1 MPRRRPTAGPPYTTD
16 AADPTSP
23 RPDPVTPRRAPYVT
37 VDAMAPTPRTPGPGA
52 FRAVAL
58 AALGIA
64 LFLGALMLGDNAQ
77 DLHEGSHGGEGLSG
91 MAHMAAGLG
100 EPTLRRMFGWYPEP
114 LFVAGAIV
122 AALVYA
128 AGVRRLQR
136 RGDRWPIGRTLAW
149 FAGLATV
156 LFATSTGLAVYGNA
170 LFSMHMVQHMVLSML
185 SPILLLLGAPITL
198 ALRAL
203 RPAGKRADGTP
214 GRGPREILLAV
225 LHSRFATVM
234 SSPAVTLPLFIAS
247 LYVLYFTPLFDLVM
261 GSMWGH
267 RWMMAHFLIVGLL
280 FFWPIMG
287 IDPAPRKHGY
297 VMKML
302 ELFAGM
308 PFHAFFGVAVMMSSS
323 LIVDSFATPPASWGT
338 DVLADQQMGGGIA
351 WAFGE
356 VPTVIVL
363 LVIFSQWM
371 NSEERL
377 ARRKDRAADRDGD
390 AELDAYNAYL
400 SRLAQGRG
408 AAPGRE
414 DEAVSPGRSSAPR

>member
-1 MPRRRPTAGPPYTTD
+1 
-16 AADPTSP
+16 
-23 RPDPVTPRRAPYVT
+23 
-37 VDAMAPTPRTPGPGA
+37 MA
-52 FRAVAL
+52 
-58 AALGIA
+58 
-64 LFLGALMLGDNAQ
+64 
-77 DLHEGSHGGEGLSG
+77 S
-91 MAHMAAGLG
+91 GLG
-100 EPTLRRMFGWYPEP
+100 EPSLKRMFGWYPEP
-114 LFVAGAIV
+114 LFVAGSIV
-122 AALVYA
+122 AVLAYA
-128 AGVRRLQR
+128 AGVRKLQR
-136 RGDRWPIGRTLAW
+136 RGDRWPIGRTIAWLAGV
-149 FAGLATV
+149 ASIL
-156 LFATSTGLAVYGNA
+156 LATSTGLAVYGNA
-170 LFSMHMVQHMVLSML
+170 LFSVHMVQHMILSML

-203 RPAGKRADGTP
+203 RPAGKRKDGTP
-214 GRGPREILLAV
+214 GRGPREILLTV
-225 LHSRFATVM
+225 LHSRFAAVM

-247 LYVLYFTPLFDLVM
+247 LYVLYFTPLFDLAM

-267 RWMMAHFLIVGLL
+267 RWMTVHFLAVGLL

-323 LIVDSFATPPASWGT
+323 LIVDSFAAPPASWGT

-400 SRLAQGRG
+400 GRLAQGRPAGSPSKTPPEGSAAAPGVAASAG
-408 AAPGRE
+408 AAPA
-414 DEAVSPGRSSAPR
+414 EAPAPGSNAVVPPR

>member
-1 MPRRRPTAGPPYTTD
+1 
-16 AADPTSP
+16 
-23 RPDPVTPRRAPYVT
+23 
-37 VDAMAPTPRTPGPGA
+37 
-52 FRAVAL
+52 
-58 AALGIA
+58 
-64 LFLGALMLGDNAQ
+64 
-77 DLHEGSHGGEGLSG
+77 
-91 MAHMAAGLG
+91 MAAGLG
-100 EPTLRRMFGWYPEP
+100 EPNLRRMFGWYPEP

-122 AALVYA
+122 AVLAYA

-136 RGDRWPIGRTLAW
+136 RGDRWPIVRTLAW
-149 FAGLATV
+149 LAGVATV
-156 LFATSTGLAVYGNA
+156 LFATSSGLAVYGNA
-170 LFSMHMVQHMVLSML
+170 LFSMHMIQHMILSML

-198 ALRAL
+198 TLRAV
-203 RPAGKRADGTP
+203 RPARRRADGTP
-214 GRGPREILLAV
+214 GRGPRELLLAL
-225 LHSRFATVM
+225 LHSRFSAIV

-261 GSMWGH
+261 GNMWGH
-267 RWMMAHFLIVGLL
+267 RWMMVHFLVVGLL

-323 LIVDSFATPPASWGT
+323 PLVDAFEKPPASWGT
-338 DVLADQQMGGGIA
+338 DILADQQLGGGIA

-400 SRLAQGRG
+400 SRLARGRTPAPAAEREESAASDTAAEDTAPVSEDSA
-408 AAPGRE
+408 AAP
-414 DEAVSPGRSSAPR
+414 PR

>member
-1 MPRRRPTAGPPYTTD
+1 
-16 AADPTSP
+16 
-23 RPDPVTPRRAPYVT
+23 
-37 VDAMAPTPRTPGPGA
+37 
-52 FRAVAL
+52 
-58 AALGIA
+58 
-64 LFLGALMLGDNAQ
+64 
-77 DLHEGSHGGEGLSG
+77 
-91 MAHMAAGLG
+91 
-100 EPTLRRMFGWYPEP
+100 MFGWYPEP
-114 LFVAGAIV
+114 LFVAGSI
-122 AALVYA
+122 AAVLIYG
-128 AGVRRLQR
+128 AGIARLRR
-136 RGDRWPIGRTLAW
+136 RGDKWPIGRTLAW
-149 FAGLATV
+149 LAGVASVLLSTSSGLA
-156 LFATSTGLAVYGNA
+156 AYGTA
-170 LFSMHMVQHMVLSML
+170 LFSVHMIQHMILSML

-198 ALRAL
+198 ALRSL
-203 RPAGKRADGTP
+203 KPAGRDQDGNAK
-214 GRGPREILLAV
+214 RGPREILLAV
-225 LHSRFATVM
+225 LHSRFAAVM

-247 LYVLYFTPLFDLVM
+247 LYVLYFTPLFDLAM
-261 GSMWGH
+261 GNMWGH
-267 RWMMAHFLIVGLL
+267 RWMMIHFLAVGLL

-323 LIVDSFATPPASWGT
+323 LIVDSFAKPPAAWGT

-371 NSEERL
+371 RSEERL

-400 SRLAQGRG
+400 ARLGGSASAAGKAADEAADSATDSAADNAIDEDAAKADA
-408 AAPGRE
+408 AAPTADAAAAAE
-414 DEAVSPGRSSAPR
+414 PAK

>member
-1 MPRRRPTAGPPYTTD
+1 
-16 AADPTSP
+16 
-23 RPDPVTPRRAPYVT
+23 
-37 VDAMAPTPRTPGPGA
+37 MAPSPRTPGPGA

-58 AALGIA
+58 IALGIA
-64 LFLGALMLGDNAQ
+64 LFLGALMLGDSMD
-77 DLHEGSHGGEGLSG
+77 DLHGSGGHHSGGSTSG
-91 MAHMAAGLG
+91 MADMAASLG
-100 EPTLRRMFGWYPEP
+100 PPTFARMFGWYPEP
-114 LFVAGAIV
+114 LFLAGGI
-122 AALVYA
+122 AAVLLYG
-128 AGVRRLQR
+128 AGVWRLR
-136 RGDRWPIGRTLAW
+136 SRGDKWSIGRTLAW
-149 FAGLATV
+149 LAGVGTV
-156 LFATSTGLAVYGNA
+156 LLSTSTGLAAYGTA
-170 LFSMHMVQHMVLSML
+170 LFSVHMVQHMILSML

-198 ALRAL
+198 ALRSL
-203 RPAGKRADGTP
+203 RPAHKGADGKP
-214 GRGPREILLAV
+214 GRGPREVLLAV
-225 LHSRFATVM
+225 LHSRFAAVM
-234 SSPAVTLPLFIAS
+234 SSPGVTLPLFIAS
-247 LYVLYFTPLFDLVM
+247 LYVLYFTPLFDLAM
-261 GSMWGH
+261 GNMWGH
-267 RWMMAHFLIVGLL
+267 RWMMVHFLAVGLL

-323 LIVDSFATPPASWGT
+323 LIVDSFETPPASWGT

-371 NSEERL
+371 SSEERL

-400 SRLAQGRG
+400 SRLAGGAPVPGNAEAAQSPG
-408 AAPGRE
+408 AA
-414 DEAVSPGRSSAPR
+414 EAVSHPGAAEAATTGSAPTSGTAAAGQQG